1 MGRNNQTTTAM
12 DKRDAISLARRYAQ
26 VVQDKYGA
34 ARFILFGSYA
44 KGNFHEDS
52 DIDVAV
58 IFGDYENG
66 FRRDVELM
74 NLTRKVDLRIEPHAF
89 RTSEFTADDPLAYE
103 VMKYGS
109 EIVPQ
114 YIAPETLYHNSTK
127 I

>member
-1 MGRNNQTTTAM
+1 M

-26 VVQDKYGA
+26 VVQNKYGA

-58 IFGDYENG
+58 IFGDYEENSI
-66 FRRDVELM
+66 RREIELM
-74 NLTRKVDLRIEPHAF
+74 HLRHDIDLRIEPHAF

-114 YIAPETLYHNSTK
+114 YIAPETLYHSSTK